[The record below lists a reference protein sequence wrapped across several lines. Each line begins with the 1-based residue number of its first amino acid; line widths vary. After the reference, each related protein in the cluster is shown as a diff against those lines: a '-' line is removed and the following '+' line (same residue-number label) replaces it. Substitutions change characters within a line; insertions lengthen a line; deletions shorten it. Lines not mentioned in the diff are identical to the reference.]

1 MAITKTIEI
10 DVDSSSAEKD
20 VKKLISS
27 FEELGKDANK
37 SINNIEK
44 GLESTEKAT
53 KSLANGFKGV
63 GVAIKAMGIGLVL
76 EAFNILKDL
85 FMSNQVIADKF
96 GAVFKAL
103 SIAFN
108 DFFNY
113 INKNADGVVS
123 FFKNI
128 FENPVES
135 LKKFGDLIKEN
146 IIERFN
152 SALEVA
158 GFMADALKKL
168 FTGDFQGALKSV
180 KEAGKEMVDVFT
192 GVDDTTGKVGKLV
205 DKTIDYAKAT
215 FNAAEALQKQENN
228 AKRAVAIQAGL
239 VEEYDRQAES
249 LRQIRDDDSK
259 SIDERIAANNKLAE
273 VLQNQRKAMLAQAN
287 LQVQAAANQYNLN
300 KSIENEVALIE
311 AKNNVKA
318 VEAQITGFVSEQKA
332 NENALNKEAIDLA
345 KSRNETETELAINQ
359 KLFEAE
365 RLKNEEQKLIAQKEA
380 LENQKNLDLE
390 RLQSN
395 IDLYKQGTQARVDA
409 ENEYALRKQEIDNAI
424 ITKEDEIRQYRLD
437 KEKEKVE
444 KEAELEQQRVAQKQ
458 AALDAILGLV
468 NAETA
473 VGRAA
478 LIAKQILGAK
488 EMIMEARKTLTFSS
502 MAAAKSA
509 AAVAEGTAQTAKV
522 GFPQNIPLLIS
533 YAAQAVG
540 IFSAIRQAVSKSKS
554 AAAMAGVGGGG
565 GNVGNAPSVGGG
577 GGSAPQFNVVG
588 NSGVNQIAQTL
599 GAQQPVMAYV
609 VSNQV
614 TTAQAL
620 DRNIIQN
627 ASMG

>member
-1 MAITKTIEI
+1 MAIERQIII
-10 DVDSSSAEKD
+10 DVDSNKAEKNLD
-20 VKKLISS
+20 GVIKQ
-27 FEELGKDANK
+27 FDTLGKEAVG
-37 SINNIEK
+37 SIKNIEK
-44 GLESTEKAT
+44 GVDNTEKAT
-53 KSLANGFKGV
+53 KSLAQGFKGV

-85 FMSNQVIADKF
+85 FQSNQVIADKF
-96 GAVFKAL
+96 GAAFKSL

-113 INKNADGVVS
+113 INKNADGVVK

-135 LKKFGDLIKEN
+135 LKNFGNLIKEN

-168 FTGDFQGALKSV
+168 FTGDFKGALESV

-205 DKTIDYAKAT
+205 DKAVDYAKAT
-215 FNAAEALQKQENN
+215 WDTAEALQAQENN
-228 AKRAVAIQAGL
+228 AKRAAAIQAGL

-259 SIDERIAANNKLAE
+259 SIEERIAANNKLGE
-273 VLQNQRKAMLAQAN
+273 VLQNQRKAMLAQAQ

-311 AKNNVKA
+311 ARNNVKA
-318 VEAQITGFVSEQKA
+318 VEAQITGFVSEQKS
-332 NENALNKEAIDLA
+332 NENALTKEAIELA
-345 KSRNETETELAINQ
+345 KSRTETETQLAINQ

-365 RLKNEEQKLIAQKEA
+365 RLKDEEKKLEAQKEA
-380 LENQKNLDLE
+380 MENERSLELE
-390 RLQSN
+390 RLQNN
-395 IDLYKQGTQARVDA
+395 IDLYAEGTQARVDA

-424 ITKEDEIRQYRLD
+424 VAKEDEIRQYRLD

-444 KEAELEQQRVAQKQ
+444 KEAELEKQRIAQKQ

-478 LIAKQILGAK
+478 LVAKQILNAK
-488 EMIMEARKTLTFSS
+488 EMIMEAKKTLTFSS

-540 IFSAIRQAVSKSKS
+540 IFSAIRQAVSKSKQ
-554 AAAMAGVGGGG
+554 AVAMAGVGGGG
-565 GNVGNAPSVGGG
+565 VDAGTAPNVGGATAPN
-577 GGSAPQFNVVG
+577 FNVVG
-588 NSGVNQIAQTL
+588 NTGINQIAQTL
-599 GAQQPVMAYV
+599 GQQQPIQAYV
-609 VSNQV
+609 VANQV
-614 TTAQAL
+614 TTQQAL
-620 DRNIIQN
+620 DRNIVTN
-627 ASMG
+627 ASLG